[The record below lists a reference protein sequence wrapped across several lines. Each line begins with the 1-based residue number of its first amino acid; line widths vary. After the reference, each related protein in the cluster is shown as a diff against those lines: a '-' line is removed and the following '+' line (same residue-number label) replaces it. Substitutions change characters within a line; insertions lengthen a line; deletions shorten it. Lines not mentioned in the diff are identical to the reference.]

1 MEKGYIKAYH
11 QEILG
16 IKEDVK
22 SSQRE
27 KRGYTPHIEWE
38 IQTSLDLAVRKPHDG
53 EEMPLQ
59 FARSMFS

>member
-1 MEKGYIKAYH
+1 MEKGYIKVYH

-27 KRGYTPHIEWE
+27 KTGYTRRVGDPNV
-38 IQTSLDLAVRKPHDG
+38 TGLS
-53 EEMPLQ
+53 
-59 FARSMFS
+59 SMKATGW